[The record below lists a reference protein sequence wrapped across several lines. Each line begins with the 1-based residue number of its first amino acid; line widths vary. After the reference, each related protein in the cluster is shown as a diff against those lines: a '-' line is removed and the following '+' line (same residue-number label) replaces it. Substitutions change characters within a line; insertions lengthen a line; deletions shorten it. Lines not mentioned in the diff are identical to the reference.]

1 MTGLPEALYEARWI
15 VDIKK
20 GDTVEIISGKDKGKR
35 GEVLRAMPK
44 SSRVVV
50 QGMNQRRKHQRA
62 HQMAASGRQTAPEI
76 LVFDA
81 PMHISNVMLV
91 CPKCHELA
99 KVTRHRTG
107 DKSVR
112 ICRNCNAEVDA

>member
-1 MTGLPEALYEARWI
+1 
-15 VDIKK
+15 VNIKK

-35 GEVLRAMPK
+35 GEVLRALPK
-44 SSRVVV
+44 TNRVVV
-50 QGMNQRRKHQRA
+50 QSMNQRRKHQRA
-62 HQMAASGRQTAPEI
+62 HQMGAAGRQTAPEI

-81 PMHISNVMLV
+81 PLDVSNVMLV

-99 KVTRHRTG
+99 KVTRHRQG

>member
-1 MTGLPEALYEARWI
+1 
-15 VDIKK
+15 
-20 GDTVEIISGKDKGKR
+20 
-35 GEVLRAMPK
+35 
-44 SSRVVV
+44 
-50 QGMNQRRKHQRA
+50 
-62 HQMAASGRQTAPEI
+62 
-76 LVFDA
+76 
-81 PMHISNVMLV
+81 MLI

>member
-1 MTGLPEALYEARWI
+1 M
-15 VDIKK
+15 DIKK

-35 GEVLRAMPK
+35 GEVLRAMPN

-62 HQMAASGRQTAPEI
+62 HQMAAGGRQTAPEI

-81 PMHISNVMLV
+81 PLHVSNVMLV

-99 KVTRHRTG
+99 KVTRHR
-107 DKSVR
+107 DENKSVR

>member
-1 MTGLPEALYEARWI
+1 

-20 GDTVEIISGKDKGKR
+20 GDTVEIISGKEKGKR

-62 HQMAASGRQTAPEI
+62 HQMAAGGRQTAPEI

-81 PMHISNVMLV
+81 PLHVSNVMLV

-99 KVTRHRTG
+99 KVTRHR
-107 DKSVR
+107 DENKSVR